1 MCGHKPVV
9 SDSAFREFLFPPNF
23 YCEKQFPPFSLI
35 FFRTNRIQKERERGK
50 IKCVRSQSHWGCS
63 CPTTSL
69 VRSLS
74 GVEATEIGTWRP
86 GGRKNRFRRSS
97 EGLFRGSIGMDE
109 YGENNPALMRP
120 ANVQGLGNGRRA
132 LRDIKNMAGAPPF
145 PPGINKRGL
154 PEKPC
159 IEEKTKQLVGHR
171 PITRRYAASLA
182 NKLPRHEVPNP
193 RPSGLENEKPKKTIS
208 SDSAQNQFEN
218 FTVIDLDEDMETSDT
233 ALPSYVKH
241 TEAMLEEMDA
251 MDNCDLEEVEMDDLD
266 AEAIHDID
274 SCDKKNPLAVVEYI
288 EDIYNY
294 YRKTEGLGCVNPN
307 YMEHQS
313 DINEKMRG
321 ILIDWLIEVH
331 YKFELMDE
339 TLFLTVN
346 LIDRFLDRQSVVRKK
361 LQLVGVTAMLLACK
375 YEEVTVPVVEDLIL
389 ISDRAYTREEVLAM
403 EKLMINTLQFNM
415 SVPTPYVF
423 MKRFLKAAQSD
434 RKLEL
439 LSFFMVE
446 LCLVEYE
453 MLKYPPSLL
462 AAAAVYTA
470 QCTLSRYRAWSGASE
485 WHTNYSE
492 EQLIECS
499 RLMVDFHRKAATG
512 KLTGVHRKYNTF
524 KFGYAAKAEP
534 AQFLSETRL

>member
-1 MCGHKPVV
+1 
-9 SDSAFREFLFPPNF
+9 
-23 YCEKQFPPFSLI
+23 
-35 FFRTNRIQKERERGK
+35 
-50 IKCVRSQSHWGCS
+50 
-63 CPTTSL
+63 
-69 VRSLS
+69 
-74 GVEATEIGTWRP
+74 
-86 GGRKNRFRRSS
+86 
-97 EGLFRGSIGMDE
+97 MDG
-109 YGENNPALMRP
+109 YSENNPAVMIPSNLRSNGMGVSKFTT
-120 ANVQGLGNGRRA
+120 NTGNGRRA
-132 LRDIKNMAGAPPF
+132 LRDIKNIVGAPPF
-145 PPGINKRGL
+145 PPAVNKRGL

-171 PITRRYAASLA
+171 PITRRFAASLA
-182 NKLPRHEVPNP
+182 NKHPRHEVPNP
-193 RPSGLENEKPKKTIS
+193 SPLVLENERHKETIS
-208 SDSAQNQFEN
+208 SDSSQNRFESI
-218 FTVIDLDEDMETSDT
+218 TVNDLDEDMETSDS

-251 MDNCDLEEVEMDDLD
+251 MDNCDLEEVEMEDLE
-266 AEAIHDID
+266 AEAIPDID
-274 SCDKKNPLAVVEYI
+274 SCDKKNPLDVVEYV

-294 YRKTEGLGCVNPN
+294 YRKTEGLSCVSPN
-307 YMEHQS
+307 YMSQQS
-313 DINEKMRG
+313 DINEKMRA

-331 YKFELMDE
+331 YKFELLDE
-339 TLFLTVN
+339 TLFLTMN
-346 LIDRFLDRQSVVRKK
+346 LIDRFLERQSVVRKK

-446 LCLVEYE
+446 LSLVEYE

-470 QCTLSRYRAWSGASE
+470 QCTLSRYRTWSRVSE
-485 WHTNYSE
+485 WHSNYAE
-492 EQLIECS
+492 DQLLECS
-499 RLMVDFHRKAATG
+499 RLMVDFHQKAATG

-524 KFGYAAKAEP
+524 NFGYAAKAEP
-534 AQFLSETRL
+534 AQFLLDARL